1 MKEINKNSFDIVS
14 LVAAVDVMLAHTIAN
29 AGGGRKLLFW
39 RFLAPGPAVAVMF
52 AVSGF
57 LVTASYER
65 SSKTLDFYKK
75 RIMRIYPP
83 LIAAVVIPVIL
94 YLCFGL
100 LPFKPVQIL
109 VECVKTICIG
119 SFGKYTVPVGAVG
132 NGSLWTIVIQM
143 QFYFLTPLLFRLL
156 KNIRIAVVLFVAMLS
171 VNLLSLRIEGILTGT
186 VERLYSLTC
195 LPYLYM
201 YLFGMIIYIYREK
214 LLEKLQNSLVPLLV
228 CYALI
233 HWVFALDLRFTW
245 KYINPVSALLI
256 MSIAIGAAFRFVNH
270 RMKWDVSYGIY
281 LWHLPVFDFV
291 HIILGID
298 YSAGLLLLTW
308 CITFIV
314 AILVNQLMNKL
325 MKRDLP
331 DSE

>member
-1 MKEINKNSFDIVS
+1 M
-14 LVAAVDVMLAHTIAN
+14 
-29 AGGGRKLLFW
+29 
-39 RFLAPGPAVAVMF
+39 
-52 AVSGF
+52 
-57 LVTASYER
+57 
-65 SSKTLDFYKK
+65 
-75 RIMRIYPP
+75 
-83 LIAAVVIPVIL
+83 
-94 YLCFGL
+94 
-100 LPFKPVQIL
+100 
-109 VECVKTICIG
+109 
-119 SFGKYTVPVGAVG
+119 
-132 NGSLWTIVIQM
+132 
-143 QFYFLTPLLFRLL
+143 
-156 KNIRIAVVLFVAMLS
+156 FVAMLS

-256 MSIAIGAAFRFVNH
+256 MSIAIGAAFRFGNH